1 MSLIIEP
8 SHWDYLKIQHGSIA
22 SEENLADFAKWQ
34 AAYEASLANLLANIE
49 PALPKECGSILDIG
63 SGLGGVDILLGRH
76 YGGATVGLLDGID
89 CPPHTHAANIPFSN
103 AAVATDFHH
112 KNGSKFVRC
121 YWPAPPPAEHFD
133 LIVSFAAYCFHIAPF
148 EYMPVL
154 MNNVRS
160 HTVLIFDVRKKK
172 EWLAPL
178 VTAFGQPKVLYSAE
192 KFIRCAF
199 RGK

>member
-1 MSLIIEP
+1 MSFIIEP
-8 SHWDYLKIQHGSIA
+8 SHWDYLKIQHGSVA

-34 AAYEASLANLLANIE
+34 AAYEASLASLFANIE
-49 PALPKECGSILDIG
+49 PHLPQECGSVLDIG
-63 SGLGGVDILLGRH
+63 AGLGGVDILLARH
-76 YGGATVGLLDGID
+76 FKPLQVGLLDGID
-89 CPPHTHAANIPFSN
+89 CPPCTHAHNIPFSN

-133 LIVSFAAYCFHIAPF
+133 LIVSFAAYAFHIAPF
-148 EYMPVL
+148 EYMGML
-154 MNNVRS
+154 MNAVRP

-172 EWLAPL
+172 EFLAPL
-178 VTAFGQPKVLYSAE
+178 VTAFGNPKVIYNAE
-192 KFIRCAF
+192 KFVRCVF